1 MLQRKQT
8 LYLFFA
14 IICTFVGSI
23 LPIGY
28 ITPEGMGTDMTV
40 YQLFIKADC
49 NSYSPWP
56 LFALMLCTYPL
67 AISAIFMYKHRKK
80 QAKLCMI
87 AVAVYILWYAYYIYA
102 AMAIFSKQGTFS
114 FSYVALLPA
123 LAIIFYLMARRGII
137 NDEKLIRSVD
147 RIR

>member
-8 LYLFFA
+8 LYLLFA

-28 ITPEGMGTDMTV
+28 ITPQGMGTDMIV

-49 NSYSPWP
+49 TNYSPWP

-67 AISAIFMYKHRKK
+67 SIGAIFMYKLRKK
-80 QAKLCMI
+80 QAKLCMV

-102 AMAIFSKQGTFS
+102 AMVIFGKLGTFH
-114 FSYVALLPA
+114 FSYAALLPA
-123 LAIIFYLMARRGII
+123 LAIVFYLLARRGII
-137 NDEKLIRSVD
+137 NDEKLVRSVD